1 MLLTLDIGNSH
12 TVLGFFAQNSEK
24 LLHHFRVKTDHNT
37 TGDEY
42 GLMVQGLLGLK
53 GKKLSEIQHV
63 IIGSV
68 VPAAQN
74 SWLGFCAQHLDL
86 NPMTIGSKT
95 LDTGMAIE
103 TDNPAEVGADRIING
118 LAGFTRHPRELIIVD
133 FGTAITFDCISGSG
147 AYIGGAIAPGIGIS
161 MEALAA
167 KTAKLPK
174 VDIST
179 PPTSIIGTNTITAIK
194 TGILLGY
201 GGLVEGL
208 CKQLATE
215 FPRPPLVLATGGMAS
230 LIAPYAPIIQHVYPE
245 LTLEGLQLIHARNQP

>member
-1 MLLTLDIGNSH
+1 MLLALDIGNSH
-12 TVLGFFAQNSEK
+12 TVLGFFDGKSKK
-24 LLHHFRVKTDHNT
+24 LLYHFRIKTDHNT

-42 GLMVQGLLGLK
+42 GLTVEGLLSLK
-53 GKKLSEIQHV
+53 NRSLVDIKHA

-74 SWLGFCAQHLDL
+74 SWVTFCQLHLNITPLIIGDKKL
-86 NPMTIGSKT
+86 TI
-95 LDTGMAIE
+95 GMAIA
-103 TDNPAEVGADRIING
+103 TDNPSEVGADRIING

-133 FGTAITFDCISGSG
+133 FGTAITFDCISATG
-147 AYIGGAIAPGIGIS
+147 AYVGGAIAPGIGIS

-179 PPTSIIGTNTITAIK
+179 PPEKVIGTNTITAIK
-194 TGILLGY
+194 SGLLFGY

-208 CKQLATE
+208 SRQLSAE
-215 FPRPPLVLATGGMAS
+215 FPKPPLVLATGGMAT
-230 LIAPYAPIIQHVYPE
+230 LIAPYAPTIQHVYPE
-245 LTLEGLQLIHARNQP
+245 LTLEGLQLIHARNC